1 MLNTCNVSF
10 TAVVAKAK
18 QIVSETGD
26 IEVVRRENATLF
38 KQLEENRKTAEA
50 NLKAVQ
56 DSAAAEQDKLKAEL
70 LKLQRQAE
78 KDGLLIQSLQGRL
91 ERQAD
96 ESTAIDEKLL
106 SESRFFYFS
115 HFLSLFAFI
124 QTVQCALIFSIPPF
138 LSSSWI
144 WGKAYL

>member
-1 MLNTCNVSF
+1 MCF
-10 TAVVAKAK
+10 CTAVVAKAK

-26 IEVVRRENATLF
+26 IEVVRRENAVLF
-38 KQLEENRKTAEA
+38 KQLEVNRKTAEA

-106 SESRFFYFS
+106 SKLLS
-115 HFLSLFAFI
+115 FLSLLAFI
-124 QTVQCALIFSIPPF
+124 STVHYALYLFRSPSPQF
-138 LSSSWI
+138 QLGL
-144 WGKAYL
+144 GKGLPLRRVWS

>member
-1 MLNTCNVSF
+1 MQCVF
-10 TAVVAKAK
+10 CAAVVAKAK

-26 IEVVRRENATLF
+26 IEVVRRENAALF

-56 DSAAAEQDKLKAEL
+56 DSAAEGQNALKAEL

-106 SESRFFYFS
+106 SESLFLYFS

-124 QTVQCALIFSIPPF
+124 QTLQCALIFSIPPF

-144 WGKAYL
+144 WGKAYR

>member
-1 MLNTCNVSF
+1 M
-10 TAVVAKAK
+10 AKAK

-26 IEVVRRENATLF
+26 IEVVRRENAALF

-56 DSAAAEQDKLKAEL
+56 DSAAEGQNALKAEL

-106 SESRFFYFS
+106 SKPHFFYFS
-115 HFLSLFAFI
+115 PFLSLFAFI
-124 QTVQCALIFSIPPF
+124 PTLQYALTFFIPPF
-138 LSSSWI
+138 HSSSRV
-144 WGKAYL
+144 WGKAHL

>member
-1 MLNTCNVSF
+1 MCF
-10 TAVVAKAK
+10 CAAVVAKAK

-26 IEVVRRENATLF
+26 IEVVRREIAAFF
-38 KQLEENRKTAEA
+38 KQLEENRNTAEA

-106 SESRFFYFS
+106 SKPLFFYFS
-115 HFLSLFAFI
+115 HFLSFFAFVPTL
-124 QTVQCALIFSIPPF
+124 QYVLTFFVPPF
-138 LSSSWI
+138 HSSSWV